1 MSYTILGKTVE
12 MPVEVRT
19 ASAFMA
25 MFSVPSVTAQSIIN
39 HTGLTVL
46 QFRPGRALC
55 GLVFVDYVD
64 GDLGP
69 YNEFGVTY
77 MVRSHTAPPEIS
89 VLGDLRAL
97 TSGTAGAL
105 IHELPVDGE
114 FTKAAGREIWGFPK
128 VMAEFDTEHVGSV
141 KRGSVSHD
149 GKLIAQLSVKSGVSV
164 PGSGANM
171 SLAAYSHLD
180 GITRCTSWDMAP
192 TGVKSRPG
200 GAELQLGTHPMAAE
214 LRRLGLPKRALMTTT
229 ITNLSMTFGEATT
242 I

>member
-1 MSYTILGKTVE
+1 MNYTVLGKTVE
-12 MPVEVRT
+12 MPVAVRT

-25 MFSVPSVTAQSIIN
+25 MFSVPSVTAQSIID

-46 QFRPGRALC
+46 QYRPGRALC

-77 MVRSHTAPPEIS
+77 LVRSHTAPPETS
-89 VLGDLRAL
+89 VLTDLRSLA
-97 TSGTAGAL
+97 SGTAGAL
-105 IHELPVDGE
+105 IHQLPVDGE
-114 FTKAAGREIWGFPK
+114 FTKAAGRQIWGFPK
-128 VMAEFDTEHVGSV
+128 VLAEFDTEHIGSA
-141 KRGSVSHD
+141 KRGSVSLD

-164 PGSGANM
+164 PGSGISM

-180 GITRCTSWDMAP
+180 GITRCTSWDMSP
-192 TGVKSRPG
+192 TGVTSRPG
-200 GAELQLGTHPMAAE
+200 GAEVQLGSHPMAAE

-229 ITNLSMTFGEATT
+229 MTNLAMTFGEATT